1 VTPIDLVAASGWVI
15 EGNFIADFV
24 KAGGDQTSYGAFA
37 KGGGSANRFTRNVVL
52 CEHRLRGQAGR
63 RVGLSFGGGGTN
75 PQACRDRR
83 CIVEQERGFMTSNLV
98 ASCSDSGMYI
108 NRSAQTEISNNTLL
122 DTGGITVQ
130 SPASSARV
138 DGNLMDGPIIDRH
151 DAILDLGDNLA
162 PSLPML
168 YLGIASARSAF
179 VSPADLDLRWST
191 APPRRPDSTESQ
203 TGEADPDLCGQT
215 RHHPPVYGAFQ
226 DFQVCMS
233 PR

>member
-1 VTPIDLVAASGWVI
+1 
-15 EGNFIADFV
+15 
-24 KAGGDQTSYGAFA
+24 
-37 KGGGSANRFTRNVVL
+37 
-52 CEHRLRGQAGR
+52 
-63 RVGLSFGGGGTN
+63 
-75 PQACRDRR
+75 
-83 CIVEQERGFMTSNLV
+83 MTSNLV

-108 NRSAQTEISNNTLL
+108 NRSAQTEISKNTLL

-203 TGEADPDLCGQT
+203 AGEADPDLCGQT